1 VLYCDGQERVKLT
14 NVCPKNI
21 MVYTSKCPQP
31 QNKNDAFAILL
42 LAGKDNCR
50 GDNGGPMMGNASSGL
65 NYELFGI
72 TSWGFDCAN
81 PVYPGKLIW
90 TLLIN

>member
-21 MVYTSKCPQP
+21 IVYTSKCPNLNKICPQS

-72 TSWGFDCAN
+72 TSWGFDCASA
-81 PVYPGKLIW
+81 VYPGK
-90 TLLIN
+90 